1 MSNNESIYIESKE
14 QNFGELFHEHEK
26 ESISK
31 KEEIIQKIKDLTV
44 SATNWKVANIEFNN
58 LLREFQQIPYYDQKE
73 IEKLNAKLKEAKNE
87 FFNTKQAYFDKAKE
101 IFKENAIKKN
111 DLIEILK
118 TLSYTSDIKTT
129 DGEIKKINEEFYSIG
144 YAGKEENSKLFN
156 KFKDLK
162 AELQVQRKSAIENLQ
177 NEFIIKAERK
187 KELIS
192 KLENLIDNSNWKK
205 ATEEFNAICE
215 DFKSIGFSGKEGN
228 EEITKTY
235 NEAKHQF
242 FEKRQE
248 YFNMIKAE
256 NKVNIEKRT
265 ELIEK
270 LKSLYEN
277 ENWKKASEEVKS
289 ISEDFFNVGFCGK
302 DENLKLI
309 NEFKEVRDGFYKARQ
324 KYFDEINSAR
334 ANKQKDF
341 LNSLIKNKEDFI
353 KKLRNF
359 IKQDEER
366 LEDFKDRL
374 FNVKPGA
381 KSIDIIGNYQ
391 NILEDI
397 KNRIDNNKSK
407 IKEVQDEIFD
417 IRNQLNNL
425 K

>member
-1 MSNNESIYIESKE
+1 MSNNESIYIEGKE
-14 QNFGELFHEHEK
+14 QNFEELFHEHEK

-31 KEEIIQKIKDLTV
+31 KKEIIQKIRDLIV
-44 SATNWKVANIEFNN
+44 SATNWKAANIEFNN
-58 LLREFQQIPYYDQKE
+58 LLKEFQQIPYYDQKE
-73 IEKLNAKLKEAKNE
+73 IEKLNTELKEVKNE
-87 FFNTKQAYFDKAKE
+87 FFHTKQAYFDKAQEK
-101 IFKENAIKKN
+101 FKENAIQKNNLIKK
-111 DLIEILK
+111 LEI
-118 TLSYTSDIKTT
+118 LSYTSDIKTT

-144 YAGKEENSKLFN
+144 FAGKEENSKLFN
-156 KFKDLK
+156 RFKELK
-162 AELQVQRKSAIENLQ
+162 AELQIQRKSSLENLQ
-177 NEFIIKAERK
+177 NEFNIKAKRK
-187 KELIS
+187 KELIN
-192 KLENLIDNSNWKK
+192 KLENLIDNTNWKK
-205 ATEEFNAICE
+205 ATEDFNAVCE

-228 EEITKTY
+228 EEITKAY

-265 ELIEK
+265 ELIEN

-277 ENWKKASEEVKS
+277 ENWKDASEKVKI

-302 DENLKLI
+302 DENIKLI
-309 NEFKEVRDGFYKARQ
+309 NKFKEVRDGFYKARQ
-324 KYFDEINSAR
+324 EYFDVVNLAR
-334 ANKQKDF
+334 INKQKDF

-366 LEDFKDRL
+366 LDDFKGRL
-374 FNVKPGA
+374 FNVRPGG
-381 KSIDIIGNYQ
+381 KSIDIIENYQ

-397 KNRIDNNKSK
+397 KNRIDNNKAK
-407 IKEVQDEIFD
+407 IKEVQGEIFD
-417 IRNQLNNL
+417 IRSQLNDL